1 MSTHSRVSSSIS
13 TACDAGGGGIQ
24 ARGAGQP
31 RGRGAVRWLLPLAAG
46 ALLAG
51 CGGDGNGLGGLVTPP
66 APPTVTATVPAADS
80 SDALNTAAISVSF
93 DRSMDAA
100 SLTATSFTLACPEGT
115 PVTGTVTYTD
125 ASHTA
130 TLTPDAM
137 LPAATTCTATVT
149 TAAKDSMGV
158 PLAGNFSWSFST
170 TVDPAVAAEGQQIF
184 RYDTFGD
191 ETQWSDTLRMH
202 EVIAAAV
209 DPTTALSVGLKV
221 DAEALPAAVVAG
233 IQDGSISLTSTDTTI
248 ALLKLN
254 AVVGVK
260 GTVESVN
267 GKDTLTRVGI
277 TCALC
282 HSTVDDSFAPGIGKR
297 LDGWPNRDLDP
308 GLIISLSPALT
319 PAQKAVYASWGKG
332 KYDPRFNFDGING
345 PQVIS
350 PAFGLAGIHK
360 VTATGDGD
368 EIAYWNRYVGVT
380 QMGGHGTFTEPRLGI
395 SVTNGTDDLISS
407 KLPALQ
413 AYQLTLL
420 APPPPAGSFDMAAA
434 ARGEALF
441 NGKAGCVGCH
451 SGPEFTDA
459 NERLHDPSEVASEP
473 EAAGVPSYASRTA
486 TKQYRTAPLRGV
498 WQHPPYFHNGSAAT
512 LADVVAAYNSKKSL
526 GLTSAEIQ
534 DVAQYLKSL

>member
-1 MSTHSRVSSSIS
+1 MATDSKQQGM
-13 TACDAGGGGIQ
+13 GGRAYRHG
-24 ARGAGQP
+24 
-31 RGRGAVRWLLPLAAG
+31 LLALAAG
-46 ALLAG
+46 AVLAG
-51 CGGDGNGLGGLVTPP
+51 CGGGDGLVPGVSPP
-66 APPTVTATVPAADS
+66 ASAPVVTAMTPASGS
-80 SDALNTAAISVSF
+80 SNALNTAPVSVTF
-93 DRSMDAA
+93 DRAMNPA
-100 SLTATSFTLACPEGT
+100 SLTASSFTLACPQGT
-115 PVTGTVTYTD
+115 PVAASVAYAD
-125 ASHTA
+125 ASRTA

-137 LPAATTCTATVT
+137 LPAETSCTATVT
-149 TAAKDSMGV
+149 TAAKDTMGV
-158 PLAGNFSWSFST
+158 PLAANHSWSFST
-170 TVDPAVAAEGQQIF
+170 ALDPAVASEGQQIF

-191 ETQWSDTLRMH
+191 ETQWSDALRMH

-209 DPTTALSVGLKV
+209 DPATALAVGLKV

-248 ALLKLN
+248 ALIKLN
-254 AVVGVK
+254 AVVGIK
-260 GTVESVN
+260 GTVENVN

-282 HSTVDDSFAPGIGKR
+282 HSTVDNSFAAGIGKR
-297 LDGWPNRDLDP
+297 LDGWPNRDLNP

-332 KYDPRFNFDGING
+332 KYDPRYNFDGING

-350 PAFGLAGIHK
+350 PAYGLAGIHK

-413 AYQLTLL
+413 AYQLTLH
-420 APPPPAGSFDMAAA
+420 APAAPAGSFDIAAA
-434 ARGEALF
+434 ARGKALF
-441 NGKAGCVGCH
+441 EGKAGCAGCH
-451 SGPEFTDA
+451 SGAEFTDA
-459 NERLHDPSEVASEP
+459 NTRLHDPSEVASEP
-473 EAAGVPSYASRTA
+473 EASGVPSYASRTA
-486 TKQYRTAPLRGV
+486 TKQYRTAPLKGA

-512 LADVVAAYNSKKSL
+512 LEDVVVAYNGKKSL
-526 GLTSAEIQ
+526 GLTGAEIA